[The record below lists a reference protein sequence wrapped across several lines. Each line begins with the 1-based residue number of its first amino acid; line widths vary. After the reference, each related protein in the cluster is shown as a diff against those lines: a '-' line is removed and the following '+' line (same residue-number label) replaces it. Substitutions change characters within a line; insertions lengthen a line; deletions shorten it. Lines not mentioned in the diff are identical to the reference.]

1 MNRWFKI
8 AVPVGIAVVLVSVMA
23 IGFGSTSIDAA
34 PGGNGQG
41 KGNGNGHGN
50 GGSSTASMSV
60 DGNPFAAW
68 GEEDYVVHGTGFHPD
83 EPVYLSLATPG
94 CCSGDITVADGDG
107 NFTMTRTTGAPGTYE
122 IKASQFSSKGK
133 LKFMAS
139 ITFIVTEQ

>member
-1 MNRWFKI
+1 MKRWFKV

-41 KGNGNGHGN
+41 KGNGHGK

-94 CCSGDITVADGDG
+94 CCAGDITVADGDG

-122 IKASQFSSKGK
+122 IKASQFSGKGK
-133 LKFMAS
+133 LSFMAS
-139 ITFIVTEQ
+139 VTFSVTEQ

>member
-1 MNRWFKI
+1 MIRRWLKV

-23 IGFGSTSIDAA
+23 ISFGSTGIDAA

-41 KGNGNGHGN
+41 KGNGHGN
-50 GGSSTASMSV
+50 GRSSAASMWV

-94 CCSGDITVADGDG
+94 CCAGDITVADGDG

-122 IKASQFSSKGK
+122 IKASQFSGKGK
-133 LKFMAS
+133 LTFMAAV
-139 ITFIVTEQ
+139 TFNVTEQ

>member
-1 MNRWFKI
+1 MKRWLKV
-8 AVPVGIAVVLVSVMA
+8 AVPLGLAAVLVAVLA
-23 IGFGSTSIDAA
+23 IGFGSAGIDAA

-41 KGNGNGHGN
+41 KGNGHGK
-50 GGSSTASMSV
+50 GGSSPASMWV

-94 CCSGDITVADGDG
+94 CCAGDITVADGDG

-122 IKASQFSSKGK
+122 IKASQFSGKGK
-133 LKFMAS
+133 LTFMAAV
-139 ITFIVTEQ
+139 TFNVTEQ